1 MIPDFY
7 VFCPFLFVS
16 LLTAPGTH
24 VRSETTTTATGQAGE
39 EEEEEKCL
47 ADLDTATFRDAVN
60 LLRID
65 RTSRRHL
72 ILRLPFESRQLANPI
87 ECR

>member
-1 MIPDFY
+1 MSF
-7 VFCPFLFVS
+7 VLFLFVS

-24 VRSETTTTATGQAGE
+24 VRSETTTTATGQAG